1 VACVD
6 VPRSPRAILELS
18 EGRPFFPRPLWV
30 AERSSLFSYP
40 SHVCGVETSRARSGV
55 ARSAGWGCVIH
66 THTNGPPP
74 CTSFAPL
81 TICFPSP
88 QVGGMKTAVS
98 ETRAPSFSLRSAS
111 PSPRKRARLALS
123 YPSPSFWARR
133 ATARPF
139 LSLPLLWGGWH
150 IVSGANDV
158 TGGGCFRKPDIS
170 EVGSVTT
177 PHPALRH
184 RWEG

>member
-1 VACVD
+1 MACVD

-123 YPSPSFWARR
+123 YPS
-133 ATARPF
+133 
-139 LSLPLLWGGWH
+139 LLYGEGGWPKA
-150 IVSGANDV
+150 S
-158 TGGGCFRKPDIS
+158 R
-170 EVGSVTT
+170 VGLSSAIEAPPPCTSFAPLT
-177 PHPALRH
+177 ICCPSPQSHE
-184 RWEG
+184 WEG